1 MHVFISLLAELEDW
15 HVMNTLRLPHSCFF
29 REHFKSLCLRHATLL
44 CSICIVVTHSILVIC
59 RSNVSGSTQGLKGS
73 RYLFFTFNY
82 WGKYFKA
89 SPRKKVQRI
98 VMDLRDETNVLI
110 NSSRIDL
117 RRDSIDPINR
127 QNFKVYKKRWYILFM
142 FFLCSALNGA
152 KWNTW
157 SPIQGTSQVVF
168 GWSDAT
174 ITLLVAWGPIVFIV
188 MFLPLSWLMDA
199 KGRKHLC
206 FIMLYASIYNYHSLN
221 GHLNKTYISLRR
233 TPRVNPSC

>member
-1 MHVFISLLAELEDW
+1 MVQL
-15 HVMNTLRLPHSCFF
+15 
-29 REHFKSLCLRHATLL
+29 K
-44 CSICIVVTHSILVIC
+44 
-59 RSNVSGSTQGLKGS
+59 GLKG
-73 RYLFFTFNY
+73 LLI
-82 WGKYFKA
+82 YF
-89 SPRKKVQRI
+89 SLLTIEVNISKKVQRI

-221 GHLNKTYISLRR
+221 GHLSKTYTSLRR